1 MLDEEGRWR
10 VEAKASLWLTFH
22 SFSEKQHKAIG
33 NDWQLDSPQK
43 AALSLV
49 CPLRRGPVAATH
61 CPWSCWCLTS
71 YINCISSFLSEAGV
85 GVPGKSQHA
94 VFMQEYSLF
103 SGESLHFNRSVCV
116 SAAQLPQAYSPRC
129 SAGPSLLLCVPRLP
143 TSGACRMPGEQRSL
157 FCLSLLLLFGGWK
170 SKQL

>member
-10 VEAKASLWLTFH
+10 VEAKASLWITFH
-22 SFSEKQHKAIG
+22 SFSEKQHKVIG
-33 NDWQLDSPQK
+33 NNWQLDSPQK

-85 GVPGKSQHA
+85 GVPGKSKRA
-94 VFMQEYSLF
+94 FFIQEYSLF
-103 SGESLHFNRSVCV
+103 SGESLHFNQYCVCQCSSASPNPLPPLLSWTLTAFV
-116 SAAQLPQAYSPRC
+116 SST
-129 SAGPSLLLCVPRLP
+129 SACIGSLQNTRRTKV
-143 TSGACRMPGEQRSL
+143 SI
-157 FCLSLLLLFGGWK
+157 LSEFVAFIWGMRK
-170 SKQL
+170 